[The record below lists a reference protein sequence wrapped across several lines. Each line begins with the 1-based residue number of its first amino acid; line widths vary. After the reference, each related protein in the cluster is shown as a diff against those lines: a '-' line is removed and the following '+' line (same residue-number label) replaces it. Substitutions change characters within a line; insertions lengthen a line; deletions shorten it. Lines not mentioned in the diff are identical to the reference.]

1 MSDRNL
7 IAAAGFLRA
16 CSIGATGVLLG
27 LHLARLGFPPGAT
40 GLVVGAG
47 LAGGVLGTAFVATF
61 ADRLGRRRVLVGLAL
76 LAGAGAAVV
85 ALVDSLPALAAAAFI
100 GSVNGM
106 GRDRGAQ
113 LVLEQAMVPAVA
125 TDAGRT
131 RAFAVYNVMQDA
143 GHALGALLAGLPAL
157 IAAVGGVP
165 EAEGVRIALLVAA
178 ALAAAGAP
186 VYLRLT
192 PAVEAEAPRARRAL
206 SPQSRRIVAR
216 ISALFAVDSI
226 AGGFLSSALLSYF
239 FFERFGVGAA
249 AIGGLFFFARVANAL
264 SHLGAAWLA
273 RRIGLV
279 NTMVFTHMPSS
290 LLLVTV
296 AFAPTFPIAAAL
308 FLLREGLVE
317 MDVPTRQSYV
327 MAVVRPEERTTAS
340 GVTGLV
346 RLAGWAVGPPLAG
359 AAMQGVSLLAP
370 LVTGAAMKIA
380 YDALLWA
387 AFRRLKPP
395 EERSESSRHSDI
407 EPGKE

>member
-27 LHLARLGFPPGAT
+27 LHLARLGFPPGAS
-40 GLVVGAG
+40 GLVIGAG
-47 LAGGVLGTAFVATF
+47 LAGGALGTAVVATL

-76 LAGAGAAVV
+76 LGGAGTAAV
-85 ALVDSLPALAAAAFI
+85 AFGNALPALAAAAFL
-100 GSVNGM
+100 GAVNGM

-113 LVLEQAMVPAVA
+113 LALEQAMVPAVA
-125 TDAGRT
+125 GDAART

-157 IAAVGGVP
+157 LGALAGVP
-165 EAEGVRIALLVAA
+165 EGEGIRVALLAAA

-192 PAVEAEAPRARRAL
+192 AGVEAEAATAPRRL
-206 SPQSRRIVAR
+206 SPESRRIVAR
-216 ISALFAVDSI
+216 ISALFAVDSV

-239 FFERFGVGAA
+239 FFERFGVGAGA
-249 AIGGLFFFARVANAL
+249 LGGLFFAARVANAL

-273 RRIGLV
+273 GRIGLV

-296 AFAPTFPIAAAL
+296 AFAPTFPVAALL

-327 MAVVRPEERTTAS
+327 MAVVRPEERTRVS

-346 RLAGWAVGPPLAG
+346 RLGGWAVGPPLAG

-395 EERSESSRHSDI
+395 EERGGTG
-407 EPGKE
+407 PGTE